1 MQFCRALFFLL
12 LAFGLVAATRAIAQP
27 SDMVEKT
34 IKESWTAASKEWQ
47 ARLVQ
52 DETQRVCSLYKKE
65 PPKEIADAIMARER
79 ATIRYPADG
88 KLMGDWRRGET
99 LAQSGYGGRFT
110 DYPARA
116 ENGGNCYACHQL
128 APEELS
134 FGTLGPTLLNYGKN
148 RKFAPDAVKAVYERI
163 YNPQALAAC
172 AHMPRMGSS
181 GFLTIGQ
188 IRDLVAYIMSPD
200 SPVNTP
206 APKDKDAKSTK

>member
-1 MQFCRALFFLL
+1 MPSRLATILL
-12 LAFGLVAATRAIAQP
+12 VVAAGTVAAARADAQP
-27 SDMVEKT
+27 SDLAEQA
-34 IKESWTAASKEWQ
+34 IKQSWAAASKEWQ

-52 DETQRVCSLYKKE
+52 DETQKLCSLYRNK
-65 PPKEIADAIMARER
+65 PPKQIADAILARER

-128 APEELS
+128 APTELS
-134 FGTLGPTLLNYGKN
+134 FGTLGPTLLNYGKS
-148 RKFAPDAVKAVYERI
+148 RKFAPEEVKTVYERI
-163 YNPQALAAC
+163 YNPQALTAC
-172 AHMPRMGSS
+172 ANMPRMGTN

-188 IRDLVAYIMSPD
+188 IRDLVAYVMSPE

-206 APKDKDAKSTK
+206 VAKEQEGKDSK